1 MMRYILAAALIGFG
15 VYGMPA
21 LNFGSGSFGMPH
33 SEARYVADLYRG
45 IARVL
50 LIDKEKKL
58 SDTDRFR
65 TFHISC
71 LKMAI
76 RAEAVGQ
83 HPGLDTFID
92 KTFEDALGGTEV
104 QPIDESTKPKLIQA
118 CDTIAKKLDGW

>member
-1 MMRYILAAALIGFG
+1 MRYILAAALVGFG
-15 VYGMPA
+15 VYGMPG
-21 LNFGSGSFGMPH
+21 LNFGSGAFGMPR
-33 SEARYVADLYRG
+33 SEAQYVDDLYRG
-45 IARVL
+45 IARVV

-65 TFHISC
+65 VFHTSC

-83 HPGLDTFID
+83 YPGLDDFIE
-92 KTFEDALGGTEV
+92 KSFAEALGGTEV
-104 QPIDESTKPKLIQA
+104 QTIDESTKPKLIRA

>member
-1 MMRYILAAALIGFG
+1 MRYILAVVLIGFG

-21 LNFGSGSFGMPH
+21 FNVGAGDFGMPH
-33 SEARYVADLYRG
+33 AEARYVADLYRG

-58 SDTDRFR
+58 SDTDKFR

-83 HPGLDTFID
+83 YPGLDDFID
-92 KTFEDALGGTEV
+92 KTFAEALGGTEV
-104 QPIDESTKPKLIQA
+104 QPIDESTKPKLVAA
-118 CDTIAKKLDGW
+118 CDTIAKRLDGW

>member
-1 MMRYILAAALIGFG
+1 MRYILAAALVGFG

-21 LNFGSGSFGMPH
+21 MNFGAGSFGMPPAE
-33 SEARYVADLYRG
+33 SRYVADLYRG

-50 LIDKEKKL
+50 MIDKEQKL

-65 TFHISC
+65 TFHTSC

-83 HPGLDTFID
+83 YPGLDEFID
-92 KTFEDALGGTEV
+92 KTFSDALGGTEV
-104 QPIDESTKPKLIQA
+104 QPIDGNTKPKLVQA